1 MTLAIGTSF
10 PPSYRHRSNPERK
23 AGCRRLLQWTPLVIP
38 SSTIIF
44 LSPLTNN
51 KTETSTPITSTHPR
65 IPDRLA
71 ISLGSPPFMEET
83 KRLSSSSTSTVTSSD
98 SSQLSSILVTKPNAD
113 KPKGRVTFAD
123 EIISLILT
131 LFELL
136 KKKALFASFYS
147 FEQSVA
153 LIEIPPNT
161 LKRQLVRNRLY
172 DRLCIMKDCKI
183 CPNGR
188 DGDCTS
194 DELESVVSDRESLY
208 QDYAYLDDAV
218 PGRSNTGV
226 DYTVNNDINDEDR
239 QLARFYAPKLDQHMD
254 SLSLAVEGFLGTVE
268 NNLPQGTLF
277 KKES

>member
-123 EIISLILT
+123 EPCDRPSVSSLNDSNSIYSKRLPNNGLSSSGFPQPPIQRLQETKII
-131 LFELL
+131 E
-136 KKKALFASFYS
+136 
-147 FEQSVA
+147 
-153 LIEIPPNT
+153 
-161 LKRQLVRNRLY
+161 
-172 DRLCIMKDCKI
+172 
-183 CPNGR
+183 
-188 DGDCTS
+188 
-194 DELESVVSDRESLY
+194 
-208 QDYAYLDDAV
+208 
-218 PGRSNTGV
+218 
-226 DYTVNNDINDEDR
+226 
-239 QLARFYAPKLDQHMD
+239 
-254 SLSLAVEGFLGTVE
+254 
-268 NNLPQGTLF
+268 
-277 KKES
+277 